1 MIDTDLSIILF
12 MQGQDWATPIMRLA
26 SSLGSLEFM
35 LLSMPFLYWCW
46 DAKQGFMIGLMLV
59 TSHGLNAVLKIA
71 LHSPRPYWVDPN
83 VQAWSTEPSFGMPS
97 GHAQNAV
104 SIWGLTAQLIH
115 TRWA

>member
-1 MIDTDLSIILF
+1 MMDTDLYITLF
-12 MQGQDWATPIMRLA
+12 LQSRDWAITIMKFA
-26 SSLGSLEFM
+26 SSLGSAEFM

-71 LHSPRPYWVDPN
+71 LHSPRPCWVDPN

-97 GHAQNAV
+97 GHSQNAV
-104 SIWGLTAQLIH
+104 SI
-115 TRWA
+115 